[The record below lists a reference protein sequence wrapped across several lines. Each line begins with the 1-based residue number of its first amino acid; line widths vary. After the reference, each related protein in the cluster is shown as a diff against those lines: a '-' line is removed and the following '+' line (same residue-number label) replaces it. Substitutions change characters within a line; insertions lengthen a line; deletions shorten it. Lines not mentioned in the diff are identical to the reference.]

1 MTQVLCGK
9 ILVSMEGIWGKGRK
23 LKNNYQS
30 NLYFKKEESVRVL

>member
-9 ILVSMEGIWGKGRK
+9 ILVSMEEIWGKGRK

-30 NLYFKKEESVRVL
+30 KLYFKKEESVRVL

>member
-9 ILVSMEGIWGKGRK
+9 ILVSMEIWGKGRK

-30 NLYFKKEESVRVL
+30 KLYFKKEESVRVL